1 MKIKVKPEDFIVKE
15 ILKLQPSKSGKF
27 VLYRIEKR
35 GWSTLELLSYVRM
48 KYGIEIKHA
57 GLKDK
62 HSLSVQ
68 YGTSLQDYPV
78 IKGNGFLIQKIG
90 YWWGELGP
98 SDIEGNHFLIKVR
111 DINNP
116 TLLEAL
122 KEAAKGFPN
131 YFDEQRFGSRTNEG
145 LIGEM
150 LLRGEAEKALF
161 LYMTTLRNTDS
172 ASMKDLKKYVKENWR
187 NWEQLENL
195 VPGQFKPVFRK
206 LKEGRSFMEAWAAF
220 PRGLLSI
227 ILTAVQSY
235 YWNLLLSRKL
245 EKDAQFYIKVA
256 GEKLA
261 CKLGY
266 NPEDLPTLGN
276 DDHSIQL
283 YSRILQEKGIE
294 KLRIK
299 ELDFK
304 FRSIP
309 RATFVKARDFK
320 GQVVEDE
327 IFPGKKA
334 LVLSFMLPPGS
345 YATMLLKVGEV
356 CYKKMAGLPGFEPGS
371 DG

>member
-15 ILKLQPSKSGKF
+15 ILKLQPSKTGKY

-35 GWSTLELLSYVRM
+35 GWSTLDLLSHVRM
-48 KYGIEIKHA
+48 KYGVEIKHA

-62 HSLSVQ
+62 HSLSIQ

-90 YWWGELGP
+90 YWWGEIGP
-98 SDIEGNHFLIKVR
+98 SDLEGNHFLIKVR
-111 DINNP
+111 DVSSEE
-116 TLLEAL
+116 LLEAI
-122 KEAAKGFPN
+122 KEAAQGFPN
-131 YFDEQRFGSRTNEG
+131 YYDEQRFGSKTNEG

-172 ASMKDLKKYVKENWR
+172 SSMKDLKKYVKENWR
-187 NWEQLENL
+187 KWDQLEAL

-206 LKEGRSFMEAWAAF
+206 LKEGGSFLQAWGAF

-235 YWNLLLSRKL
+235 YWNLLLHRKI
-245 EKDAQFYIKVA
+245 EKNPQFYIKVA
-256 GEKLA
+256 DEKLA
-261 CKLGY
+261 CRLGEE
-266 NPEDLPTLGN
+266 PELLPTLGN
-276 DDHSIQL
+276 DDLSLQL

-294 KLRIK
+294 KLRLK

-304 FRSIP
+304 FRSRP
-309 RATFVKARDFK
+309 RATFVQAKELK
-320 GQVVEDE
+320 GEIIDDE
-327 IFPGKKA
+327 LFPGKKA
-334 LVLSFMLPPGS
+334 IVLSFILPPGS
-345 YATMLLKVGEV
+345 YATMLLRVAEAY
-356 CYKKMAGLPGFEPGS
+356 YKKMAGLPGFEPGS